1 MHCVKSDCSLT
12 VLHRAVLP
20 ALNTHLQDNFKFL
33 PSSTRPTHPQEPRGQ
48 VLQARRS
55 IAKGN
60 LEWLVLAG
68 VSYQL
73 PRVVKEQHFKVVVE
87 SVSDYD
93 AAFEDLCNF
102 SLDFSEFWG
111 VDEI

>member
-1 MHCVKSDCSLT
+1 MF
-12 VLHRAVLP
+12 AVI
-20 ALNTHLQDNFKFL
+20 
-33 PSSTRPTHPQEPRGQ
+33 STRLTHPQEPCGQ

-73 PRVVKEQHFKVVVE
+73 PRVVKEEHFKVVVE